1 MKLISGSKVFR
12 SEDEESWKLLI
23 SGFNY
28 PLSDVYYDLKY
39 LKVFE
44 AYGEGKPECFYFMQ
58 DKQFAM
64 YPFLINS
71 VNKLG
76 FNLSSDYYDI
86 QGVYGYN
93 GVLTNSYDPV
103 FIDSFY
109 NSFSEFCSNNNII
122 AEFTRFNPLLG
133 NYKFSEKHMNVFK
146 DRETVALDLTRDYSD
161 IWENE
166 YSSKNRNIIRKARK
180 MGYTSEVL
188 RNPPETEIERFITI
202 YNSNMQMVN
211 ATNYYFFN
219 RDFFKNTFNLLGD
232 YAHLI
237 NVLDNSGEVVCSS
250 IFLHYGKYFH
260 YHFSGRVNGSDN
272 SVNSFLLDEAVI
284 YAKGLGAKIF
294 HFGGGR
300 SSAPDDSLLKFKSN
314 FSKTRLPFCIGKKVH
329 NQAVYNEVVKQWE
342 AKNPEKI
349 EKYKNRILKYRF

>member
-1 MKLISGSKVFR
+1 MNYEVLTL
-12 SEDEESWKLLI
+12 EDAGRWNEYLGQLPAEKQDIYFTPEYYRLYEEYNDGKALCFI
-23 SGFNY
+23 
-28 PLSDVYYDLKY
+28 
-39 LKVFE
+39 FE
-44 AYGEGKPECFYFMQ
+44 QKGEL
-58 DKQFAM
+58 AL

-71 VNKLG
+71 VNELG
-76 FNLSSDYYDI
+76 FDLAESYFDI
-86 QGVYGYN
+86 QGAYGYN
-93 GVLTNSYDPV
+93 GILTNSYNLY
-103 FIDSFY
+103 FINAFYRSF
-109 NSFSEFCSNNNII
+109 NKFCQENNII

-133 NYKFSEKHMNVFK
+133 NYKFSEKYMNVFK

-180 MGYTSEVL
+180 MGYTTEVFI
-188 RNPPETEIERFITI
+188 NPNESEIERFITI

-250 IFLHYGKYFH
+250 IFLHYGNYFH

-272 SVNSFLLDEAVI
+272 SVNSFLLDEAVK

-349 EKYKNRILKYRF
+349 ENFKNRILKYRF